1 MCSIK
6 NSGSVAAIFMSCNLG
21 ILQYFTIF
29 YIKNY
34 FMSFLLRIIII
45 IYFVQDGHLITGNG
59 YFIWPVIIG
68 FGCVCFPEN
77 PSFCGYFLNIVIVVS
92 GYI

>member
-1 MCSIK
+1 MTVRGAPTRPMRYVDLSDVLNQK

-34 FMSFLLRIIII
+34 FMSF
-45 IYFVQDGHLITGNG
+45 F
-59 YFIWPVIIG
+59 
-68 FGCVCFPEN
+68 
-77 PSFCGYFLNIVIVVS
+77 
-92 GYI
+92 

>member
-21 ILQYFTIF
+21 IIQYFTIF

-34 FMSFLLRIIII
+34 FMSF
-45 IYFVQDGHLITGNG
+45 F
-59 YFIWPVIIG
+59 
-68 FGCVCFPEN
+68 
-77 PSFCGYFLNIVIVVS
+77 
-92 GYI
+92 

>member
-1 MCSIK
+1 MIQVMREDYQMCSIK

-34 FMSFLLRIIII
+34 FMSF
-45 IYFVQDGHLITGNG
+45 F
-59 YFIWPVIIG
+59 
-68 FGCVCFPEN
+68 
-77 PSFCGYFLNIVIVVS
+77 
-92 GYI
+92 